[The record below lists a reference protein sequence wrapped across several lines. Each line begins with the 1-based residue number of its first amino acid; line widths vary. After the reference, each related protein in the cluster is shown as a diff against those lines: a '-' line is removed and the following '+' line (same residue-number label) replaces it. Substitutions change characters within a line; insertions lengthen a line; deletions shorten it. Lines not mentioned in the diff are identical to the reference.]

1 MKTAVDKVKKGKGR
15 VVNARFAAMC
25 SHYLFDADFCN
36 VASGWEKG
44 VVEKNVQDS
53 RRRVWLEARERKFTS
68 FAELNACLAERCKA
82 VWADTPHPQHRELSI
97 AEVLQLERE
106 HLMGMP
112 APFDGYVERPARVS
126 STCLVTVARNRY
138 SVPCEWAGHMVS
150 TRLYPGRVDVVA
162 GDALVASHERVL
174 NRGQTV
180 FDWQHYIELVQRKP
194 GALKNGAPF
203 ADMPRPLAQLRLA
216 LMRHA
221 GGDRVLSE
229 VLALVPTAGLDT
241 LLVAVELVLEH
252 VTPSGHIS
260 VEHVRNVL
268 ARLSDPQRPP
278 PADTALALRE
288 APRADTHRYDRLR
301 AADTQEAGHAN

>member
-1 MKTAVDKVKKGKGR
+1 
-15 VVNARFAAMC
+15 
-25 SHYLFDADFCN
+25 
-36 VASGWEKG
+36 
-44 VVEKNVQDS
+44 
-53 RRRVWLEARERKFTS
+53 
-68 FAELNACLAERCKA
+68 
-82 VWADTPHPQHRELSI
+82 
-97 AEVLQLERE
+97 
-106 HLMGMP
+106 MGMP

-194 GALKNGAPF
+194 GALRNGAPF
-203 ADMPRPLAQLRLA
+203 ADMPRPLAQLRHA
-216 LMRHA
+216 LMRHT

-252 VTPSGHIS
+252 ATPSGHIS

-301 AADTQEAGHAN
+301 AADGPCELRLPANSRACGCTAWPAPGMICWGKGRRRRCRVHAGCWSTCCRPKGWTGRCVRCPTR

>member
-1 MKTAVDKVKKGKGR
+1 
-15 VVNARFAAMC
+15 
-25 SHYLFDADFCN
+25 
-36 VASGWEKG
+36 
-44 VVEKNVQDS
+44 
-53 RRRVWLEARERKFTS
+53 
-68 FAELNACLAERCKA
+68 
-82 VWADTPHPQHRELSI
+82 
-97 AEVLQLERE
+97 
-106 HLMGMP
+106 
-112 APFDGYVERPARVS
+112 
-126 STCLVTVARNRY
+126 
-138 SVPCEWAGHMVS
+138 MVS

-162 GDALVASHERVL
+162 ADALVASHERVL

-194 GALKNGAPF
+194 GALRNGAPF
-203 ADMPRPLAQLRLA
+203 ADMPRPLAQLRHA
-216 LMRHA
+216 LMRHT

-252 VTPSGHIS
+252 ATPSGHIS

-301 AADTQEAGHAN
+301 AADAQEAGHAN